1 MSSFPATM
9 LMSDE
14 WILQGK
20 QSLQQKPA
28 TEKSRTKR
36 NTWTASCYDG
46 SESEATRRSAA
57 CARRALAT

>member
-1 MSSFPATM
+1 MD
-9 LMSDE
+9 L
-14 WILQGK
+14 LQGK
-20 QSLQQKPA
+20 QSLQRSLQQK
-28 TEKSRTKR
+28 KSRTKR

>member
-1 MSSFPATM
+1 M

-14 WILQGK
+14 WIFYK
-20 QSLQQKPA
+20 ENKACNRSLQQK
-28 TEKSRTKR
+28 KSRTKR

-57 CARRALAT
+57 CARQALAT